1 MMSGLMG
8 TMAQGLAFGT
18 GSAVAHR
25 AVGAASNAIFG
36 GSDSAPV
43 EQYEQAPQQQNAQAV
58 PTACSMDQQNFFA
71 CLQQNQGN
79 VQSCQV
85 LYDALQMCQQSQGGF
100 QQQY

>member
-1 MMSGLMG
+1 MVISLH
-8 TMAQGLAFGT
+8 LLF
-18 GSAVAHR
+18 VL
-25 AVGAASNAIFG
+25 VF
-36 GSDSAPV
+36 
-43 EQYEQAPQQQNAQAV
+43 QAPQQQNAQAV